1 MTTVINRRK
10 IRSEIQ
16 MLQVFKDNFM
26 RDHKFTKS
34 KREKVR
40 LEKKLEKV
48 ELAIELKKASIS
60 RKRPEKNQSK
70 PKQCLMCG
78 NETTN
83 PSGFCDSYAG
93 SMFGCKETWMAEYH
107 SKPTKKELNS
117 KWRNIK

>member
-1 MTTVINRRK
+1 MTSQVNRMK

-26 RDHKFTKS
+26 RDYKLTKI
-34 KREKVR
+34 KREKGR
-40 LEKKLEKV
+40 LAKKLEDV
-48 ELAIELKKASIS
+48 ELAIQLKKASIS

-70 PKQCLMCG
+70 AKKCMMCG

-83 PSGFCDSYAG
+83 PSGFCDGYAG
-93 SMFGCKETWMAEYH
+93 SMFGCKETWMAEYN

-117 KWRNIK
+117 KWRNI